1 MLPLNDADFLI
12 AGIFETILSLHQ
24 EALRWNVSWG
34 GYRKCKSELT
44 AHFVGCVCG
53 GGGGGMRLLRFHL
66 MGDIFY
72 CLPSPLFFFKIILF
86 SRTCDKCLVIGYEL
100 TVIGYELTGFRLTLT
115 SFDILVGG
123 YERILN
129 DLPSARIKRMTRD
142 QKVLCGNYS
151 RKFCKVIIVTLP
163 TLSLLHLRH
172 TAVNA

>member
-1 MLPLNDADFLI
+1 MI
-12 AGIFETILSLHQ
+12 
-24 EALRWNVSWG
+24 
-34 GYRKCKSELT
+34 GYELT
-44 AHFVGCVCG
+44 VIGYELTVIG
-53 GGGGGMRLLRFHL
+53 YEL
-66 MGDIFY
+66 
-72 CLPSPLFFFKIILF
+72 
-86 SRTCDKCLVIGYEL
+86 TVIGYEL
-100 TVIGYELTGFRLTLT
+100 TVIGYELTGFHLTPT

-129 DLPSARIKRMTRD
+129 DLPSARIKRMARD